1 MPLSSSVRPV
11 RLLIPSFVW
20 IACGTVLAM
29 LVIMVVRERLA
40 GRPFQRVA
48 EMALGVFIFFSSALV
63 LERGGELR
71 DPVL

>member
-20 IACGTVLAM
+20 IACGIVGAM

-40 GRPFQRVA
+40 GRPF
-48 EMALGVFIFFSSALV
+48 
-63 LERGGELR
+63 
-71 DPVL
+71 